1 MPPAPELAK
10 LSRPRLYRV
19 TARERLFRAL
29 DGLRERH
36 PMAWVAGAP
45 GAGKSALVASWL
57 EARQLASVWY
67 HVDPGDADP
76 ATFFHYLGLAAPVG
90 GRNVPPLPPYAAE
103 YRRDHAG
110 FTRRWFREFFARMAP
125 GSVLVFDD
133 FHDART
139 GHDERAAFAAGLEE
153 IPAGITVVAIS
164 RAIAA
169 RFARLVARRAVG
181 RLGAPELR
189 FTRDEAGALLG
200 AAGEADQRVIDRV
213 WERVDGWA
221 AGLIL
226 LHEHAA
232 AKGRTEDVGT
242 PGPPR
247 AVFDYFVG
255 ELLGSLAPDLRRAAL
270 VSALLPHMSVPVVTA
285 LTGPQSRAPA
295 RRRLPPAS
303 LRHPQRRR

>member
-1 MPPAPELAK
+1 M
-10 LSRPRLYRV
+10 

-57 EARQLASVWY
+57 EARKLASVWY

-76 ATFFHYLGLAAPVG
+76 ATFFHYLGLAAPTG
-90 GRNVPPLPPYAAE
+90 GRNVPPLPPYAEE

-164 RAIAA
+164 RGDPP
-169 RFARLVARRAVG
+169 REFARLVARRAVG
-181 RLGAPELR
+181 RLGAR
-189 FTRDEAGALLG
+189 G
-200 AAGEADQRVIDRV
+200 AAV
-213 WERVDGWA
+213 
-221 AGLIL
+221 
-226 LHEHAA
+226 HARR
-232 AKGRTEDVGT
+232 G
-242 PGPPR
+242 
-247 AVFDYFVG
+247 
-255 ELLGSLAPDLRRAAL
+255 RRAARRGGRGRPARHRPG
-270 VSALLPHMSVPVVTA
+270 V
-285 LTGPQSRAPA
+285 GA
-295 RRRLPPAS
+295 RRRLGGGTGPPA
-303 LRHPQRRR
+303 